1 MIGHADAR
9 HTLVLELLHLALVI
23 LVKDAVGPARNPLLV
38 AGVVGLRAFVEL
50 VGGRELDL
58 ALPELGD
65 EFVSPDGFTDLG
77 R

>member
-1 MIGHADAR
+1 MVRHADPR
-9 HTLVLELLHLALVI
+9 HTLVLELLHLVLVI

-38 AGVVGLRAFVEL
+38 AGVVGLRAFVKF

-58 ALPELGD
+58 ALPQLGN
-65 EFVSPDGFTDLG
+65 EFISPDGFADLG